1 MENKNEVET
10 MLDTGAA
17 IGTAQAVSDDCV
29 PYAVV
34 PDGYRLES
42 LEHTLSAPTRKRGN
56 IVLYDA
62 KSFITYFNKH
72 KSTANGKASAIYG
85 KTNPPAFLAL
95 MDDHGDEPGWR
106 EHKATYQCPL
116 SVEWQTWTSK
126 NGVALSQANFAE
138 FIEANLPDIVSPP
151 GSDMLEIS
159 RNLEA
164 KKKVSFAS
172 GIRLSNGQTELTY
185 EEEIQGT
192 AAKGKLSIPEIFAL
206 GIPVLEN
213 SERYKVEARLRYRIN
228 EGRLSMWYDLIRPH
242 KVLEDAVMN
251 VWKEIASQTGEEIL
265 NGDPVAK

>member
-1 MENKNEVET
+1 MDNIRE
-10 MLDTGAA
+10 MLDAGASLA
-17 IGTAQAVSDDCV
+17 NHQLIVQNGI
-29 PYAVV
+29 PYTVV
-34 PDGYRLES
+34 PAEYKIES
-42 LEHTLSAPTRKRGN
+42 LEHTLSAPTRKRGD
-56 IVLYDA
+56 IVLCDA
-62 KSFITYFNKH
+62 KSFIAYFNKH

-85 KTNPPAFLAL
+85 RTNPPAFLAL
-95 MDDHGDEPGWR
+95 MDDHGEEPGWR
-106 EHKATYQCPL
+106 EHKVTYRCPL
-116 SVEWQTWTSK
+116 SVEWQTWVSK
-126 NGVALSQANFAE
+126 NAAPMSQAQFAE
-138 FIEANLPDIVSPP
+138 FIESNLPDIVTPP

-213 SERYKVEARLRYRIN
+213 GERYKVEARLRYRIN

-251 VWKEIASQTGEEIL
+251 VWKEIASQTSEEIL
-265 NGDPVAK
+265 NGDPLA